1 MEDMGRKLVAS
12 VASPVVA
19 ESSVT
24 PAPVN
29 SQRGPNSC
37 LITRLL
43 SPAPPALRQWRWL
56 LLLCLVVPFSRFLT
70 SLCFSDLC
78 KGLNSLSQ
86 KGLGM

>member
-24 PAPVN
+24 SAPVN
-29 SQRGPNSC
+29 SQCGPNSC

-43 SPAPPALRQWRWL
+43 SPAPPALRQWQWL
-56 LLLCLVVPFSRFLT
+56 LLLMSDCLFLM
-70 SLCFSDLC
+70 FSDFFVFL
-78 KGLNSLSQ
+78 
-86 KGLGM
+86 

>member
-1 MEDMGRKLVAS
+1 MEYMGRKLVAS

-29 SQRGPNSC
+29 SQRGSNSC

-43 SPAPPALRQWRWL
+43 SPAPLALRQWQWL
-56 LLLCLVVPFSRFLT
+56 LLLMSSCLFLT
-70 SLCFSDLC
+70 FSDFFVFL
-78 KGLNSLSQ
+78 
-86 KGLGM
+86 